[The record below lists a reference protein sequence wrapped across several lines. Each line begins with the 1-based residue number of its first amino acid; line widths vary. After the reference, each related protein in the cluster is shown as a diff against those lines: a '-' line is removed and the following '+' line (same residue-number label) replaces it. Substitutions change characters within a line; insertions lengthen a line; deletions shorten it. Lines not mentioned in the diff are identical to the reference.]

1 MQAPKAAF
9 TRKHP
14 SQRSAGLR
22 WIGGTDYAQKS
33 VLQIRV
39 VAVHD
44 SCNSELAMRPVGV
57 CTSPTQISGNHQR
70 NRGLWKQDAHHLRYR
85 PRNPSFTNQVDMY

>member
-9 TRKHP
+9 TRKHS

-33 VLQIRV
+33 VLKSKALKKGKNLASEKRLSKMKTLKGSDIPF
-39 VAVHD
+39 AKLSD
-44 SCNSELAMRPVGV
+44 SSS
-57 CTSPTQISGNHQR
+57 T
-70 NRGLWKQDAHHLRYR
+70 
-85 PRNPSFTNQVDMY
+85 